1 MLRDDPFPGIIIRG
15 FCSCELNALDS
26 ADCAGKGAALFES
39 SLVALLLPASLG
51 LFECLVTS
59 GDERD
64 VASGETARG
73 VSGACAE
80 GGNSS
85 SARRFEDDGR
95 VFFRR
100 RFGWL
105 GDRLGGRDPG
115 RVCSRNDCAD
125 AAALRFMLERP
136 ACCTWRSS
144 LASM

>member
-1 MLRDDPFPGIIIRG
+1 MLD
-15 FCSCELNALDS
+15 NAS
-26 ADCAGKGAALFES
+26 CAGKSAAAFES
-39 SLVALLLPASLG
+39 SLVALLLPASLE
-51 LFECLVTS
+51 LLECLAIS
-59 GDERD
+59 GDERA

-73 VSGACAE
+73 VPGACV
-80 GGNSS
+80 GGDNSS
-85 SARRFEDDGR
+85 SARRFDDDGL

-100 RFGWL
+100 RLGWL